1 MSVPKS
7 LTFNTSLMTDR
18 EFVKEYNESAKFV
31 HVNDDLMDL
40 LESLE
45 QEVIDR
51 GVLHLVSLV

>member
-1 MSVPKS
+1 MSVYKS

-45 QEVIDR
+45 KEVIDR
-51 GVLHLVSLV
+51 GVLHLINLV

>member
-1 MSVPKS
+1 MSAPKS

-45 QEVIDR
+45 REVIDR
-51 GVLHLVSLV
+51 GVLHLVNLV